1 MLSNLS
7 RRRFLLALGLLP
19 LAHRTGAAALAPT
32 PRQSLG
38 PFYPVDFP
46 ANTDNDL
53 LQVSGRTEMARGE
66 PMMVRGQLCDL
77 DGQPLPGAMIDI
89 WQCDANGR
97 YHHPGDHGH
106 SPRDENFQ
114 GFGRTLTNASGAYEF
129 RTIRPVPYPGR
140 TPHIHF
146 LIRAADGRQLI
157 SQMYL
162 RDAPGNRW
170 DILFRRLSSAA
181 RERLSVTPE
190 MGADGRLAATFD
202 IVLA

>member
-1 MLSNLS
+1 M
-7 RRRFLLALGLLP
+7 
-19 LAHRTGAAALAPT
+19 APT

-46 ANTDNDL
+46 ASTDNDL
-53 LQVSGRTEMARGE
+53 LRVPGRTSMAKGE
-66 PMMVRGQLCDL
+66 PMMVRGVVRDL
-77 DGQPLPGAMIDI
+77 EGQPLVGATVEI

-97 YHHPGDHGH
+97 YHHPGDHGA
-106 SPRDENFQ
+106 SPRDANFQ
-114 GFGRTLTNASGAYEF
+114 GFGRTLTDSSGAYEF

-146 LIRAADGRQLI
+146 LIRATDGRQLI

-162 RDAPGNRW
+162 RDAPGNRR

-181 RERLSVTPE
+181 RERLSVTPVV
-190 MGADGRLAATFD
+190 GDDGQLAANFD
-202 IVLA
+202 IALA